1 MSNLIMLKSKIHN
14 ARVTATNLE
23 YEGSIEIDAELIR
36 LANLHVFEK
45 VLVLNLNSGVRFETY
60 VIEGKAGQR
69 DISLNG
75 AAARLVEKGDRII
88 ILAFAVV
95 SPAELGDWHPTIV
108 RLDANNNP
116 L

>member
-1 MSNLIMLKSKIHN
+1 MLKSKIHN

-45 VLVLNLNSGVRFETY
+45 VLVLNLNSGARFETY

-69 DISLNG
+69 DISLKG
-75 AAARLVEKGDRII
+75 AAPRLVEKGDRII

-95 SPAELGDWHPTIV
+95 SPAELTDWHPTII